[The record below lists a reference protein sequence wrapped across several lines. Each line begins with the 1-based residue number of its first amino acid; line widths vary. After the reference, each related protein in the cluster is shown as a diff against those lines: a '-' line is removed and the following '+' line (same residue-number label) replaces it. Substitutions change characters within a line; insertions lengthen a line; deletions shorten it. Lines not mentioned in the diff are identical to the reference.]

1 MTVMPRTS
9 PIRMPR
15 ISGFLLLLSA
25 STSAAVTTWRRD
37 TLGALRRLYAWG
49 TRAAAAVVLVANA
62 FSAVPAA
69 ADTPKD
75 SGNMWKSGNYRGKG
89 RQVNSGNFTNGNASV
104 NSNNTKSGANY
115 ANGSQCIIE
124 RRAVAK
130 RTC

>member
-1 MTVMPRTS
+1 
-9 PIRMPR
+9 
-15 ISGFLLLLSA
+15 
-25 STSAAVTTWRRD
+25 
-37 TLGALRRLYAWG
+37 
-49 TRAAAAVVLVANA
+49 
-62 FSAVPAA
+62 
-69 ADTPKD
+69 
-75 SGNMWKSGNYRGKG
+75 MWKSGNYRGKG